1 MTTPQEPAAGDGQ
14 PALPWHRLTGPRLT
28 ILVIVAMSLFGIVGV
43 AWGTLHPKQVAVEYL
58 DAGPESRFAIGKV
71 VAFPEQNVYVIG
83 LENGQLRAI
92 DGVVQYTE
100 CIVEYRPDDPR
111 GAERNPRG
119 APGVY
124 VDPCSGAVWA
134 ATGDVLSG
142 ADRPLRTF
150 SVTGR
155 TAADGSKYVEVE
167 VIGDRHPTPVP
178 NR

>member
-1 MTTPQEPAAGDGQ
+1 MTAPGEPAAVAGTA
-14 PALPWHRLTGPRLT
+14 PRWYLLTGPRVT
-28 ILVIVAMSLFGIVGV
+28 ILVIVAMSVFGLVGV
-43 AWGTLHPKQVAVEYL
+43 AWGVFHPKQVALQYL

-92 DGVVQYTE
+92 DGVVQYSE

-119 APGVY
+119 GPGVY

-134 ATGDVLSG
+134 ATGDALSG

-150 SVTGR
+150 TVTGQ
-155 TAADGSKYVEVE
+155 TAADGARRVEVE
-167 VIGDRHPTPVP
+167 VIGDRHPTPAP
-178 NR
+178 KR